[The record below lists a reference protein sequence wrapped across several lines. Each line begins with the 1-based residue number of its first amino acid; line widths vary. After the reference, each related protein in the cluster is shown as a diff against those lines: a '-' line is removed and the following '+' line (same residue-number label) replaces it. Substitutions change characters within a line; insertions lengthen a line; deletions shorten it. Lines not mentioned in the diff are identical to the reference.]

1 MTDVGESPKGNLK
14 GYQVTRINKNGV
26 GEENGLFNAII
37 EHPLCSI
44 YGLAKLE
51 IGKEAQIKA
60 DKHK

>member
-14 GYQVTRINKNGV
+14 GYQVTRINKNG
-26 GEENGLFNAII
+26 GKNGLFNAII